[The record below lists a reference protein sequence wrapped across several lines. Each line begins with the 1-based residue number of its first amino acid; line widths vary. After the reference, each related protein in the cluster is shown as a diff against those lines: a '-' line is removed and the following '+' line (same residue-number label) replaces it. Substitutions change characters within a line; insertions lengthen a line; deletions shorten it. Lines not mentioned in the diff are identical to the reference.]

1 MALQMIGMIPCP
13 LDSGHEAEVGVS
25 REGQG
30 HAVHIQCWPCTMNL
44 QVRRSSPAAQRF
56 IQQAQGTRAQ
66 GKQEKDDWGH
76 WEPVEKEDSDRRETP
91 WTERPS
97 APDARPFGAP
107 VD

>member
-66 GKQEKDDWGH
+66 GTQEK
-76 WEPVEKEDSDRRETP
+76 DSDRRETP

-97 APDARPFGAP
+97 PADARPWGSP
-107 VD
+107 VS

>member
-1 MALQMIGMIPCP
+1 MALKVIGTADCP
-13 LDSGHEAEVGVS
+13 LCSQPAPVGIS
-25 REGQG
+25 RNGEGQAI
-30 HAVHIQCWPCTMNL
+30 HLLCAPCGVNL
-44 QVRRSSPAAQRF
+44 QARRSSPAAQRF

-107 VD
+107 ID